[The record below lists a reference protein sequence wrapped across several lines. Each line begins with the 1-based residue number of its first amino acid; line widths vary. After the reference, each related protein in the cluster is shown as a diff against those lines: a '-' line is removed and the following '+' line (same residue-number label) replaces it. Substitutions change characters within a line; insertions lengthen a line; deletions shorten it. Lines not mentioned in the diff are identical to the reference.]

1 MEIIT
6 YSHEHY
12 PSVRL
17 TYVSA
22 RVTARINTLGAM
34 KGRLLMAFLRH
45 EVEVKFRIQDISK
58 IVNHNWA
65 MCQLL

>member
-1 MEIIT
+1 MEFMA

-12 PSVRL
+12 PCVRL
-17 TYVSA
+17 TYVSPC
-22 RVTARINTLGAM
+22 VTTRMNALGAM

-45 EVEVKFRIQDISK
+45 EVGVNFRIQDISK

-65 MCQLL
+65 MCQPL